1 MIAAEFYRTSDNK
14 LVGFSISGHAE
25 YAEYGQDIACASVSS
40 AVMLAINTMTDV
52 FHINAKTQV
61 LENDILLK
69 LKDDPN
75 GIGDKLLLGLVAHLY
90 LLCEEFPG
98 AIKVEVAEK

>member
-1 MIAAEFYRTSDNK
+1 MIIAQFYRSSGNR
-14 LVGFSISGHAE
+14 LVGFSISGHAD

-40 AVMLAINTMTDV
+40 AVMLTVNTLSDV
-52 FHINAKTQV
+52 FHADVKTQV

-69 LKDDPN
+69 LANDSD
-75 GIGDKLLLGLVAHLY
+75 GVGDKLLLGLLAHLY

-98 AIKVEVAEK
+98 AVKVEIVEK